1 MDTLYE
7 YAGKMMQQSI
17 GHYFELV
24 EKTNNFTDFK
34 IECFDTDYARQMILA
49 GKSQEYIGL
58 DAKQCLDAVER
69 VSAIPFDI
77 EKGVSA
83 FVYENSRL
91 HIQKLIDEAKLLTN
105 EYSSIDAKSIKNC
118 PYLLPIWQAALNI
131 SSKSNLKA
139 IFGSASDQNISGPS
153 SVKIAQYANSYFSN
167 NEISDIQIK
176 ERIER
181 TLEGI
186 VRDLVGRMLYE
197 AIVKDALDNA
207 GVPYLPEEAY
217 SGIEGVVYKFRA
229 DFVIP
234 NEKNPLAFIE
244 VRKSSSRHASLY
256 AKDKMFSAI
265 NWKGKHKKMLGIVV
279 AEGEWTNES
288 LSSMAKV
295 FDYVVPVSKSK
306 ELANKIKRYLEG
318 DQSILKWIID
328 FEIHEN
334 TVE

>member
-105 EYSSIDAKSIKNC
+105 DYSSIDAKSIKNC
-118 PYLLPIWQAALNI
+118 PYLLPLLHRGQPLRPVRRADETERGIIQQPRNFVPFYYSVFSGECRVAASGTCRRFKEIN
-131 SSKSNLKA
+131 SSNRLERCR
-139 IFGSASDQNISGPS
+139 IFRES
-153 SVKIAQYANSYFSN
+153 SVKGM
-167 NEISDIQIK
+167 
-176 ERIER
+176 ERR
-181 TLEGI
+181 THFG
-186 VRDLVGRMLYE
+186 
-197 AIVKDALDNA
+197 
-207 GVPYLPEEAY
+207 
-217 SGIEGVVYKFRA
+217 
-229 DFVIP
+229 
-234 NEKNPLAFIE
+234 
-244 VRKSSSRHASLY
+244 
-256 AKDKMFSAI
+256 
-265 NWKGKHKKMLGIVV
+265 
-279 AEGEWTNES
+279 
-288 LSSMAKV
+288 
-295 FDYVVPVSKSK
+295 
-306 ELANKIKRYLEG
+306 
-318 DQSILKWIID
+318 
-328 FEIHEN
+328 
-334 TVE
+334 